1 MGSRFA
7 IIDPQKV
14 RLKVKSQQTKLGS
27 QKTKIDFIDTHQKNY
42 IYDVWLGLGSFG
54 PLVSFQG
61 LGSFWL
67 LLLYKDLDFFRP

>member
-1 MGSRFA
+1 MPGIKNRRYKKKIITPMGSRFA

-42 IYDVWLGLGSFG
+42 IYDV
-54 PLVSFQG
+54 
-61 LGSFWL
+61 
-67 LLLYKDLDFFRP
+67 